1 MPAGCDMCIARGK
14 CNSDDGMTVIEIVIA
29 SFILFFVLTAVLGL
43 VSTTTRMGISAK
55 ERTAITNAMSSHMEW
70 IRSLDFDEV
79 ALQGTTTSA
88 TVPAQTTMMIDGFTV
103 VITTSVSDAT
113 RGVKEVQVDAVAT
126 HPAYSSMVMSQH
138 VSIRDYSSGLTQMVN
153 KTGPRIDWDN
163 TPAEGTVVYSRYVTG
178 GALLNIDID
187 VETGIDGVPIADLRF
202 YCSGQLLRDGSSVN
216 ADVAAWQPNEETV
229 SKTFNW
235 NTLQVDDQGNPDA
248 IADGWRTIRIE
259 ATDAEGNRTVKE
271 RRFLVDNDQ
280 PGLPPGTAPT
290 SAIAQVMSDIEARL
304 GWAVVKDGTD
314 DSWGYGVKIY
324 KVNISGTPVLQNSID
339 AEGQPLDY
347 RIAPTA
353 YIQTTTAFSRYTA
366 AVRAYS
372 PRLMTTEY
380 APISTYVTK
389 PKLTGTSI
397 TTYAGKNAAR
407 TSTTGVNVAVTPPTF
422 GCATITYDLFRS
434 LDPANLG
441 ASPYKASIGSTY
453 TDSIVKTVGKFGV
466 PDAYYYRYR
475 ITYTAAGST
484 GSGSE
489 VIWSNVIGPTTAA
502 DNVYT
507 PMPFV
512 SW

>member
-1 MPAGCDMCIARGK
+1 
-14 CNSDDGMTVIEIVIA
+14 MTVIEIVIA

-55 ERTAITNAMSSHMEW
+55 ERTAITNAMASHMEW
-70 IRSLDFDEV
+70 IRSLDFEEV
-79 ALQGTTTSA
+79 ALQGTTTLA

-103 VITTSVSDAT
+103 VITTSVSEAT

-126 HPAYSSMVMSQH
+126 HPAYSQMVMSQH
-138 VSIRDYSSGLTQMVN
+138 VSIRDYNSGLTQMVN

-163 TPAEGTVVYSRYVTG
+163 TPAEGTVVYSRYVSG
-178 GALLNIDID
+178 GGLLNIDVD

-202 YCSGQLLRDGSSVN
+202 YCSGQLLRNGSSVN
-216 ADVAAWQPNEETV
+216 ADVAAWQPNEETY
-229 SKTFNW
+229 SETFNW

-271 RRFLVDNDQ
+271 RRFLVDND
-280 PGLPPGTAPT
+280 
-290 SAIAQVMSDIEARL
+290 
-304 GWAVVKDGTD
+304 

-324 KVNISGTPVLQNSID
+324 KVGSDGAPVLQNSLD

-372 PRLMTTEY
+372 PRLMTTDY
-380 APISTYVTK
+380 APISTYVTN
-389 PKLTGTSI
+389 PRLSGTSK

-407 TSTTGVNVAVTPPTF
+407 TSTTVVNVAVTPPTF
-422 GCATITYDLFRS
+422 GCSTITYDLFRS

-441 ASPYKASIGSTY
+441 GTPYKANTGTTYY
-453 TDSIVKTVGKFGV
+453 TDTIVKTVGKFGV
-466 PDAYYYRYR
+466 PDPYYYRYR
-475 ITYTAAGST
+475 ITYSAAGTT
-484 GSGSE
+484 GSGTQ

-502 DNVYT
+502 DNVST

-512 SW
+512 AW